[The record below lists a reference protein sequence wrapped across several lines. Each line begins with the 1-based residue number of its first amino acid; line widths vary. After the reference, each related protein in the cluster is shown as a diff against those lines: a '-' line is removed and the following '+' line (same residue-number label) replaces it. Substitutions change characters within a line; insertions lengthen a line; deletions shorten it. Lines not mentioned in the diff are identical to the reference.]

1 MDIEEDEEPGW
12 YICQCIAGTETNVM
26 AQLKAVVPKTP
37 GAMSSI
43 ERFHV
48 PTRLAGN
55 SRMSKVFTSEQVL
68 YPSYIFVNMKLNS
81 LTYTAIRSVSRVS
94 SFVGTRKPI
103 GRGSLSMVVPRRLSP
118 EEVSRFE
125 GLVKSG
131 SVTSQKDAKAF
142 EYDIGDMVK
151 VIKGEMKGET
161 GAVRQVRDGN
171 LVIRFWTYGSQLDVY
186 FSPDDVRKLTR
197 EEVEKGLDGPTTPLG
212 QDDIDVAL
220 GRTPRRRRE
229 EQGAPTR
236 REDDNLRVKGSRDTR
251 NRRVDREQRGERERN
266 WVDPVT
272 ERENWDSYKRK
283 EARKNDG
290 EKRTADWEIFQGM
303 SSKGD
308 TAAVEK
314 TEEEKMDEDDFFK
327 DLMEE
332 LNESLNDDAPPAS
345 PGGSS
350 EVAAHQSSEPASSSD
365 EGHGDL
371 SKLTVPL
378 LKDICRQKGLKV
390 GGTKKDL
397 IERISN

>member
-1 MDIEEDEEPGW
+1 
-12 YICQCIAGTETNVM
+12 
-26 AQLKAVVPKTP
+26 
-37 GAMSSI
+37 
-43 ERFHV
+43 
-48 PTRLAGN
+48 
-55 SRMSKVFTSEQVL
+55 
-68 YPSYIFVNMKLNS
+68 
-81 LTYTAIRSVSRVS
+81 
-94 SFVGTRKPI
+94 
-103 GRGSLSMVVPRRLSP
+103 MVVPRCLSP

-197 EEVEKGLDGPTTPLG
+197 EEVEQGLDGPTTPLG

-272 ERENWDSYKRK
+272 EREVRMKCQSTSVTSPHLATYSYSNSSVSSLRLFC
-283 EARKNDG
+283 
-290 EKRTADWEIFQGM
+290 RTG
-303 SSKGD
+303 
-308 TAAVEK
+308 
-314 TEEEKMDEDDFFK
+314 
-327 DLMEE
+327 
-332 LNESLNDDAPPAS
+332 
-345 PGGSS
+345 
-350 EVAAHQSSEPASSSD
+350 
-365 EGHGDL
+365 
-371 SKLTVPL
+371 TVTRGRRL
-378 LKDICRQKGLKV
+378 GRTTGRRGLPT
-390 GGTKKDL
+390 G
-397 IERISN
+397 RFSRA